1 MRSWFT
7 KMKNENIKQLHIP
20 VFTSENKKQCFV
32 IFTEIS
38 YNHVRFINRLMKLVE
53 LLMRKP
59 FLENGSRI
67 DSSGERIQNNNG
79 CFYDGIPR
87 TFF

>member
-1 MRSWFT
+1 
-7 KMKNENIKQLHIP
+7 LHIQAL
-20 VFTSENKKQCFV
+20 TSRHKNQYFV

-38 YNHVRFINRLMKLVE
+38 YNHVWLINRLLKLVE

-67 DSSGERIQNNNG
+67 DSSGERIQNNG
-79 CFYDGIPR
+79 G
-87 TFF
+87 